1 MEIIDEV
8 EPVRRGIYAGCAG
21 YFAANG
27 SMDTCILLRTAL
39 VKDDVMYVQAGVEVV
54 ADLTSRPN
62 SRRACFKARALV
74 DAAEEAVRFASSQN
88 VGNRRR

>member
-27 SMDTCILLRTAL
+27 SMDTCILLRTAF
-39 VKDDVMYVQAGVEVV
+39 VKDSVMHVQAGVGVV
-54 ADLTSRPN
+54 ADSDLEAEFQESHL
-62 SRRACFKARALV
+62 KAKALV
-74 DAAEEAVRFASSQN
+74 RAAEEAVRFASSQN